1 MGSDKEET
9 EPRYYG
15 LELGIVADN
24 VDPKGLGRVRLIVHG
39 IIEQPS
45 PWAPQ
50 VGTLSGG
57 GPQRGAFSVP
67 DIGSDVGVLFHR
79 GDPER
84 PYYIGGHFG
93 EPAGGAEVPEDVKEV
108 PPEKRHETHGF
119 DTKAWKLFIDD
130 RAESQ
135 AIRFKHKHLDL
146 AIEIDGKKG
155 TVDIAGEVAVNVK
168 ATGLVNIAAPQIQ
181 IGGRTVLQNGKPI
194 S

>member
-1 MGSDKEET
+1 MSSDKEET

-15 LELGIVADN
+15 LELGTVADN
-24 VDPKGLGRVRLIVHG
+24 VDPKGLGRVRLIVPG
-39 IIEQPS
+39 IIDQPS

-50 VGTLSGG
+50 IGTLSGG

-67 DIGSDVGVLFHR
+67 DKGADVGVLFHR

-108 PPEKRHETHGF
+108 PADKRHDVHGF

-130 RAESQ
+130 RPESQ
-135 AIRFKHKHLDL
+135 ALRLKHKHLNL

-155 TVDIAGEVAVNVK
+155 TVDVAGEVAVNVK
-168 ATGLVNIAAPQIQ
+168 ATGMVNIEAPQIQ
-181 IGGRTVLQNGKPI
+181 IGGRIVLQNGKPI